1 MSDSKKCL
9 NTECQRPA
17 FVRGVC
23 ASCRVLLGREVK
35 EGNITEEDLEN
46 ILLPSKK
53 KKDKTN
59 SLSTFLKNMG
69 YIKKDGDPVTL
80 PPKITKEDL
89 INKPQE
95 QEIPQQPAKEEDL
108 KLSMEGLKVAP
119 FHYNEIQK

>member
-69 YIKKDGDPVTL
+69 YIKKDGDPVAL
-80 PPKITKEDL
+80 PPAIKKEDL

-95 QEIPQQPAKEEDL
+95 QEIIPPKEEDL
-108 KLSMEGLKVAP
+108 KLSIDGLKVAP
-119 FHYNEIQK
+119 FHYNNTQE

>member
-1 MSDSKKCL
+1 MSKSKKCL

-23 ASCRVLLGREVK
+23 ASCRVLLSREVK
-35 EGNITEEDLEN
+35 QGNITQENLEN

-69 YIKKDGDPVTL
+69 YIKQDGDPVTL
-80 PPKITKEDL
+80 PPKIKKEDL
-89 INKPQE
+89 INKPEE
-95 QEIPQQPAKEEDL
+95 QEIPQQPEKEEDL
-108 KLSMEGLKVAP
+108 KLSIEGLLVAP
-119 FHYNEIQK
+119 NHSN